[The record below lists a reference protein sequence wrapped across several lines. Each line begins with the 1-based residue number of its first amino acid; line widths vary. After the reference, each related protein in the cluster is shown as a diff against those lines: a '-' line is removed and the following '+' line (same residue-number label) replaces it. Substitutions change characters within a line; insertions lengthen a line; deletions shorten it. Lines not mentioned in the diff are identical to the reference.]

1 MQALFLNLFYFNF
14 FLKKKEILQR
24 LIIFVKISGDDPNT
38 YFMIAS
44 NNDDGGEH
52 PEIAVANL
60 KSPAFYAG
68 DHPLECFAFWF
79 YFSVSNPVLYTVSQ

>member
-1 MQALFLNLFYFNF
+1 
-14 FLKKKEILQR
+14 
-24 LIIFVKISGDDPNT
+24 
-38 YFMIAS
+38 MIAS

-52 PEIAVANL
+52 PEIVVANL

-79 YFSVSNPVLYTVSQ
+79 YFSVSNKGFSDFRWPLCIV

>member
-1 MQALFLNLFYFNF
+1 
-14 FLKKKEILQR
+14 
-24 LIIFVKISGDDPNT
+24 
-38 YFMIAS
+38 MIAS
-44 NNDDGGEH
+44 NNDNGGEH

-79 YFSVSNPVLYTVSQ
+79 YFSVSNKGFSDFRWPLKGQLISKCLFGVFNFFQKRTKTS

>member
-1 MQALFLNLFYFNF
+1 
-14 FLKKKEILQR
+14 
-24 LIIFVKISGDDPNT
+24 
-38 YFMIAS
+38 MIAS

-52 PEIAVANL
+52 PEIVVANL

-79 YFSVSNPVLYTVSQ
+79 YFSVSNTFLTLQAVIYLKRYYIQPRHLF

>member
-1 MQALFLNLFYFNF
+1 
-14 FLKKKEILQR
+14 
-24 LIIFVKISGDDPNT
+24 
-38 YFMIAS
+38 MIAS

-79 YFSVSNPVLYTVSQ
+79 YFSVSNKGFSNFRWPLRPGICGKYFLSFPQKNL

>member
-1 MQALFLNLFYFNF
+1 
-14 FLKKKEILQR
+14 
-24 LIIFVKISGDDPNT
+24 
-38 YFMIAS
+38 MIAS

-79 YFSVSNPVLYTVSQ
+79 YFSVSNKGFSNFRWPLISTV